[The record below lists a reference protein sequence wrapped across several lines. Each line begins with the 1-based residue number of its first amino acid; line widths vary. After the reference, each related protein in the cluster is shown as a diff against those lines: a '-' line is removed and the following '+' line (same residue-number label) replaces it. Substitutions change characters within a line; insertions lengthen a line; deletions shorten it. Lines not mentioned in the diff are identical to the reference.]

1 MTTMATTPAHA
12 PAHGGHED
20 ENYNRMGINRAG
32 LWLFFL
38 SDAFLFG
45 GLFATRFYIS
55 GTERPE
61 ELNQALGLIITVI
74 LLLSSVTAYLTEVAI
89 ARGNR
94 AAFIWNLSLTI
105 ALGLIFV
112 AGVGYEWSSAEFG
125 PEEKFGTAFFAMT
138 GLHATH
144 VITGLGALI
153 VLFYLGLKG
162 HFSRESHWG
171 VEATIKYWHFVDV
184 AWVFFYPAL
193 YLVSR

>member
-1 MTTMATTPAHA
+1 MTTVAAAQSHA

-45 GLFATRFYIS
+45 GLFATRFYIA
-55 GTERPE
+55 GTDRPA
-61 ELNQALGLIITVI
+61 ELNQALGLVITVI

-94 AAFIWNLSLTI
+94 AAFMWNLALTI

-153 VLFYLGLKG
+153 VLAFLGSKG